1 MKISSIIFTA
11 CIIIS
16 LLSACQQKKDS
27 GTSEVPSDASTS
39 RPAPLPFLQSVDV
52 NTLYSI
58 VQSVDILFY
67 KLPISVSQDDA
78 ASAKNSVQYIVP
90 ALPAISSNCEAVGRM
105 SWISDGKIVREA
117 DFFLGKGCNYFE
129 FMENGQP
136 AYRNAMAPA
145 GVEFFTTIIS
155 QAKDKAAGK

>member
-1 MKISSIIFTA
+1 MKISSIIFST
-11 CIIIS
+11 CILVS
-16 LLSACQQKKDS
+16 LLSACQQKKDT
-27 GTSEVPSDASTS
+27 GASEVSTETSTS
-39 RPAPLPFLQSVDV
+39 RPTQLPFLQSVDV

-58 VQSVDILFY
+58 GQSVDIIFY

-78 ASAKNSVQYIVP
+78 ASVKNSVLYIVP
-90 ALPAISSNCEAVGRM
+90 ALPAISGKCEAVGRM
-105 SWISDGKIVREA
+105 SWLSDGKIIREA
-117 DFFLGKGCNYFE
+117 DFFLGQGCNYFE

-155 QAKDKAAGK
+155 QAKAAVKK

>member
-1 MKISSIIFTA
+1 MKISSLIFIS
-11 CIIIS
+11 CILVS
-16 LLSACQQKKDS
+16 LLSACQQKKES
-27 GTSEVPSDASTS
+27 GTAEGVQDKSTS
-39 RPAPLPFLQSVDV
+39 RPAQLPFLQSVDV

-67 KLPISVSQDDA
+67 KLPISVSQDDP

-90 ALPAISSNCEAVGRM
+90 ALPAISSKCEAVGRM

-117 DFFLGKGCNYFE
+117 DFFVGQGCNYFE
-129 FMENGQP
+129 FMENDQP

-145 GVEFFTTIIS
+145 GVEFFTTIMS
-155 QAKDKAAGK
+155 QAKAAVK